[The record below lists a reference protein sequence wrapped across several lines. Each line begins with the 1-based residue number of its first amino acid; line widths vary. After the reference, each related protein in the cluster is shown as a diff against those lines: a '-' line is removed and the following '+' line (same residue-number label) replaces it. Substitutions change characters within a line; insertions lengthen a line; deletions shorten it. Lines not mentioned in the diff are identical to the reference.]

1 MTSPAA
7 SPETGSDVFI
17 HSLREEGVEVL
28 FGHPGGAVLFLYD
41 ALHRHRFPN
50 VLARHEQGAVHMADG
65 YARASGR
72 CGVALVTSGP
82 ALTNAITG
90 IATAHSDSIPLVVFS
105 GQVPLPAIGSDA
117 FQEADNVGLTRPV
130 TKHNYLVKDVRDLA
144 PIVKEAF
151 HIATTG
157 RPGPVLVDIPKDV
170 SNHPCE
176 FRYPR
181 ELSLPHYQP
190 RSEGHWGQ
198 IKKALALIQQARR
211 PLIYFGGGVILS
223 QASQE
228 LRAFVE
234 TLRAPTTYTLMGIG
248 GIPGDHP
255 LSLGMLGMHGTYR
268 ANLAMDECDVLV
280 AIGARFDDRVTGKL
294 DEFSPLSRKI
304 HIDIDPTSIR
314 KTVHVDI
321 PIVGD
326 VKNCLQKLL
335 KLAEAQD
342 FSGFHERIA
351 PWWRQIEA
359 WDHEAPM
366 AYEQHPDAPILPQ
379 FVIDKMFQMTR
390 GTACITTD
398 VGQHQM
404 WAAQFYHCQGPNNW
418 ISSGGL
424 GTMGFGLPAAVG
436 AQVARPNDLVICVAG
451 DGSLQMTIQEL
462 AVAVQHKLPIKVAI
476 INNEFLGMV
485 RQWQQ
490 LIYDQRYES
499 VDLQVS
505 PDWVKLAEAYGALGL
520 RAQRVD
526 EVERVLEQAFS
537 HPGPVLIDFRVSKTE
552 NCYPM
557 VPAGSPSR
565 KMLLSDPQG

>member
-1 MTSPAA
+1 MSD
-7 SPETGSDVFI
+7 TGSDVLI
-17 HSLREEGVEVL
+17 RSLREEGVEVI

-41 ALHRHRFPN
+41 AIHRHGFRHI
-50 VLARHEQGAVHMADG
+50 LARHEQGAVHMADG
-65 YARASGR
+65 YARACGR
-72 CGVALVTSGP
+72 PGVALVTSGP

-90 IATAHSDSIPLVVFS
+90 IATAYSDSIPIVVFS

-117 FQEADNVGLTRPV
+117 FQEADNGGLTRPV
-130 TKHNYLVKDVRDLA
+130 TKHTYLVKDVRQLA
-144 PIVKEAF
+144 GTIKEAF

-170 SNHPCE
+170 SNFPCE
-176 FRYPR
+176 FHYPKQIH
-181 ELSLPHYQP
+181 LPHYQP
-190 RSEGHWGQ
+190 RTEGHWGQ
-198 IKKALALIQQARR
+198 IKKALALVQQARR

-223 QASQE
+223 RAAPE

-234 TLRAPTTYTLMGIG
+234 KLRAPTTYTLMGIG

-268 ANLAMDECDVLV
+268 ANLAMDQCDVLV

-314 KTVHVDI
+314 KTVHVDV

-335 KLAEAQD
+335 KLMEGED
-342 FSGFHERIA
+342 FSAFQERIA
-351 PWWRQIEA
+351 PWWSQIRA
-359 WDHEAPM
+359 WDEEAPI
-366 AYEQHPDAPILPQ
+366 AYTQHPDAPILPQ

-390 GTACITTD
+390 GQAVVTTD

-404 WAAQFYHCQGPNNW
+404 WAAQYYHCQEPNHW
-418 ISSGGL
+418 VTSGGL
-424 GTMGFGLPAAVG
+424 GTMGFGLPSAVG
-436 AQVARPNDLVICVAG
+436 AQVARPDALVICVAG

-462 AVAVQHKLPIKVAI
+462 AVAVEERLPVKVAI
-476 INNEFLGMV
+476 INNAYLGMV

-490 LIYDQRYES
+490 LIYDERLEA

-505 PDWVKLAEAYGALGL
+505 PDWVKLADAYGALGL
-520 RAQRVD
+520 RASRAD
-526 EVERVLEQAFS
+526 EVEPVLERAFA
-537 HPGPVLIDFRVSKTE
+537 HPGPVLIDFRVSRTE

-557 VPAGSPSR
+557 VPSGSPSR
-565 KMLLSDPQG
+565 KMLLSDPDR